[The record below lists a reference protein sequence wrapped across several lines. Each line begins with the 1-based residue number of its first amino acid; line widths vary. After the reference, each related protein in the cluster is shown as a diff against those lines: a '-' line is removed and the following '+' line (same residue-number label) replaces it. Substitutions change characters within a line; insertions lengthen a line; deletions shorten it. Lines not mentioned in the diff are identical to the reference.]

1 MSKRSNSS
9 PSDFSKGAVT
19 PKYRIVEMKYPI
31 SRMNW
36 IVFLFELLWFIGWM
50 FLVIRLDNWWC
61 GLPILL
67 PVLFRRR
74 MYRMFIG
81 WNEVGLITLHDNK
94 VTLDIKGSSREF
106 LLRDQ
111 KMIKLWT
118 VVTDRAES
126 NAHLPHFA
134 MVVGI
139 QLERNQEFLVLNEM
153 HLTAQDKLQFM
164 EPPPSFGIL
173 MFQACRNHD
182 IRVLT
187 KKGKPWSDWLDAR

>member
-1 MSKRSNSS
+1 MNKREQHSL
-9 PSDFSKGAVT
+9 SDFSKGAIT
-19 PKYRIVEMKYPI
+19 PKYCIVEMKRSMRYM
-31 SRMNW
+31 SW
-36 IVFLFELLWFIGWM
+36 VVFLFELLWFIGWIS
-50 FLVIRLDNWWC
+50 LVIRFDNWWF

-74 MYRMFIG
+74 MYSMFIG
-81 WNEVGLITLHDNK
+81 WNEVGLITLHDDK
-94 VTLDIKGSSREF
+94 VTLDIRGSSKEF

-111 KMIKLWT
+111 KMIQLWT
-118 VVTDRAES
+118 VVTDRTES

-139 QLERNQEFLVLNEM
+139 KFERNQEFLVLNEM

-173 MFQACRNHD
+173 MFQACRNHG
-182 IRVLT
+182 IKVMT
-187 KKGKPWSDWLDAR
+187 KKGKTWSDWLEAR

>member
-1 MSKRSNSS
+1 MRKRSTRSL
-9 PSDFSKGAVT
+9 SDFSKGAVT
-19 PKYRIVEMKYPI
+19 PKYRIVEMK
-31 SRMNW
+31 RAVGKMKW
-36 IVFLFELLWFIGWM
+36 LVFLFEALWFMAWM
-50 FLVIRLDNWWC
+50 FLVIRFDNWLF
-61 GLPILL
+61 GLPILV

-74 MYRMFIG
+74 MYRMFIR
-81 WNEVGLITLHDNK
+81 WNEVGLITLHDDK

-106 LLRDQ
+106 LLHGQ

-118 VVTDRAES
+118 VVTDRTGS
-126 NAHLPHFA
+126 SSHLPQFA

-139 QLERNQEFLVLNEM
+139 QFDRDQEFLVLNEM
-153 HLTAQDKLQFM
+153 HLTAQDQLQFM

-187 KKGKPWSDWLDAR
+187 KKGKPWSDWLEAR